1 MYTKVM
7 LEQLREQRRQ
17 LRSACDLTPD
27 GPMVQAVHQATD
39 ARREQTI
46 AQHQS
51 ALENALGAL
60 RQNRAAAIHGG
71 LAKAHFNHTTPEYS
85 P

>member
-1 MYTKVM
+1 MYTKTM
-7 LEQLREQRRQ
+7 LEQLRMQRRQ
-17 LRSACDLTPD
+17 LRSECHLTPG
-27 GPMVQAVHQATD
+27 GPLMQAVHQGTD
-39 ARREQTI
+39 ARREHVI

-60 RQNRAAAIHGG
+60 RQDRAAAINDG
-71 LAKAHFNHTTPEYS
+71 LAKAHFNHTTQEYS